1 MGSKG
6 AHNIVSTILFA
17 LVAIAI
23 LYIFTCRMEGFQDAT
38 DLNAPLRSSVSTYP
52 LCFLCVA
59 PPKEYLKTLV
69 PFTETQTVYV
79 LCDNN
84 EYVPPESPDF
94 KTVKI
99 TERDAATSHPVIP
112 GVLYIVQIQDDI
124 CGKAGYINSA
134 STIPKKPSAWDK
146 AIYYFCVKN
155 MAPHVWF
162 VEEDV
167 FIPRANIFDEMNGRY
182 PNTDLVGKQHVSET
196 EDPGFFWWFDA
207 EGKME
212 RPYYRCLVCAV
223 RISRNIFREIATMAA
238 EKKTICFVETLFST
252 IVEHKKFTKEM
263 APELQSVIFRHNW
276 TKDTVHKNGLFHPV
290 KDVKDH
296 IEFKQHLD
304 AAPLA

>member
-1 MGSKG
+1 
-6 AHNIVSTILFA
+6 VD
-17 LVAIAI
+17 
-23 LYIFTCRMEGFQDAT
+23 GFQD
-38 DLNAPLRSSVSTYP
+38 LPIVSSTYP

-69 PFTETQTVYV
+69 PFTQTQVVYV
-79 LCDNN
+79 ICDNN
-84 EYVPPESPDF
+84 EYIPPESSEF

-99 TERDAATSHPVIP
+99 TEADASTSYPVTP

-124 CGKAGYINSA
+124 CGKTGYINSA

-146 AIYYFCVKN
+146 ALYYFCIKN

-167 FIPRANIFDEMNGRY
+167 FIPRSNIFDEMNGRY
-182 PNTDLVGKQHVSET
+182 PHTDLVGKQHVSET
-196 EDPGFFWWFDA
+196 DDPGFFWWFDA

-223 RISRNIFREIATMAA
+223 RISRNIFTEIAKIAN
-238 EKKTICFVETLFST
+238 EKKTVCFVETLFST
-252 IVEHKKFTKEM
+252 IVEHKKFTKEL
-263 APELQSVIFRHNW
+263 APELQSVIFRHTW

-290 KDVKDH
+290 KEVKDH
-296 IEFKQHLD
+296 IDFKTHLD
-304 AAPLA
+304 KNGI

>member
-1 MGSKG
+1 
-6 AHNIVSTILFA
+6 
-17 LVAIAI
+17 
-23 LYIFTCRMEGFQDAT
+23 MEGFQEAAAVT
-38 DLNAPLRSSVSTYP
+38 PNISTYP

-69 PFTETQTVYV
+69 PFTQTQTVYV
-79 LCDNN
+79 ICDNN
-84 EYVPPESPDF
+84 EYVPPDSLDY

-99 TERDAATSHPVIP
+99 TERDAATSHPVSP
-112 GVLYIVQIQDDI
+112 GVLYIVQIPDDI

-146 AIYYFCVKN
+146 ALYYFCVKN

-167 FIPRANIFDEMNGRY
+167 FIPRPDIFDEMNGRY

-223 RISRNIFREIATMAA
+223 RISRNIFAEIATMAA
-238 EKKTICFVETLFST
+238 EKKTVCFVETLFST
-252 IVEHKKFTKEM
+252 IVEHKKFTKEL

-290 KDVKDH
+290 KEVKDH
-296 IEFKQHLD
+296 LEFKAHLD
-304 AAPLA
+304 KAA